1 MLLLAK
7 SLLCLHLLG
16 LESAALRLQLGQ
28 SGLELRHSADGDAA
42 LGQLLGGLFRQLHQG
57 LPNNMAS
64 QDNLYNNKSD
74 IHGKRKGTYPDQL
87 VGQLGRVLA
96 FLNVVTKRG

>member
-1 MLLLAK
+1 MLLRSQ
-7 SLLCLHLLG
+7 SLLGLHLLG
-16 LESAALRLQLGQ
+16 FKSVTSCLQLDQ
-28 SGLELRHSADGDAA
+28 SGVELCHSADGDAA
-42 LGQLLGGLFRQLHQG
+42 LGQLLGSLFVQLHQG

-87 VGQLGRVLA
+87 MGQLGRVLA